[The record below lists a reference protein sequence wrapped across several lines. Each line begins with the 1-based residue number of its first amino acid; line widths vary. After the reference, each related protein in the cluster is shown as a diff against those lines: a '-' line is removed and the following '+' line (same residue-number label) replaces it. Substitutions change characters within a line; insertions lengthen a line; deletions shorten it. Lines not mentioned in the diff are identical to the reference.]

1 MEETE
6 FGGMRTAHSPIVVFG
21 IILFGVLSSCSYS
34 SSKMLTDDEV
44 AVLFLRQKYYSR
56 FLFVVGAG
64 DTTLRSFSIDNTT
77 GSLTPAGIVSP
88 SVAGIGIDI
97 HPTLPYVYQTLN
109 GSDGIEAF
117 RFDQTSAALTSVGVV
132 TTGNNN
138 SHRVRVLADGNSLFF
153 NSVQCGNTCVWRL
166 PLSAGLPGTQAQV
179 NNTIP
184 NNSQWMDVDPRG
196 RFLYSANNGGGFGI
210 NMFQINGSSA
220 LISQGSIT
228 INGGEQPSEGVF
240 NSDGTALYALVQ
252 NTRVVAYSINQTT
265 GVLSLLSSDPLPG
278 LPILMHPKGTFL
290 YAFNTGSGIVRTYR
304 INADKSFTVVT
315 DQTAGGVSFD
325 HVCMERGGRFLFL
338 TKFAA
343 PGVILTYSIADN
355 GALTPV
361 ATLTVSG
368 SSQFMQCT
376 TSIESRIGWF

>member
-1 MEETE
+1 MEGAE

-21 IILFGVLSSCSYS
+21 VILFGVLSSCSYS

-117 RFDQTSAALTSVGVV
+117 RFDQTNAALTSVGVV

-220 LISQGSIT
+220 LISK
-228 INGGEQPSEGVF
+228 
-240 NSDGTALYALVQ
+240 AA
-252 NTRVVAYSINQTT
+252 
-265 GVLSLLSSDPLPG
+265 LLSMEANNLLRAFSTLTAPHC
-278 LPILMHPKGTFL
+278 MHWCKIRE
-290 YAFNTGSGIVRTYR
+290 S
-304 INADKSFTVVT
+304 S
-315 DQTAGGVSFD
+315 
-325 HVCMERGGRFLFL
+325 
-338 TKFAA
+338 
-343 PGVILTYSIADN
+343 
-355 GALTPV
+355 LTPSTRQQV
-361 ATLTVSG
+361 YSACSRATP
-368 SSQFMQCT
+368 SQDFPFSCT
-376 TSIESRIGWF
+376 QREHSCMHSTQEAGL